1 MHPSSTVS
9 QVLQKYFLNS
19 TISLL
24 MPFIKHGFNSLLFV
38 SIISISHIHVAIYM
52 TSSVYC
58 QENFQVTFI
67 ALFIGHNYNNII
79 SLYRIHNLNSTIYI
93 YINHA
98 IVVTKKK

>member
-1 MHPSSTVS
+1 
-9 QVLQKYFLNS
+9 
-19 TISLL
+19 
-24 MPFIKHGFNSLLFV
+24 
-38 SIISISHIHVAIYM
+38 M

-79 SLYRIHNLNSTIYI
+79 SLYRIHNLNSTIYS

-98 IVVTKKK
+98 IVVTKKKVKLNKNQILHAFSNCPTIK

>member
-1 MHPSSTVS
+1 
-9 QVLQKYFLNS
+9 
-19 TISLL
+19 
-24 MPFIKHGFNSLLFV
+24 
-38 SIISISHIHVAIYM
+38 M

-58 QENFQVTFI
+58 QENFQKVTLI

-79 SLYRIHNLNSTIYI
+79 SLYRIHNLNSTIYS